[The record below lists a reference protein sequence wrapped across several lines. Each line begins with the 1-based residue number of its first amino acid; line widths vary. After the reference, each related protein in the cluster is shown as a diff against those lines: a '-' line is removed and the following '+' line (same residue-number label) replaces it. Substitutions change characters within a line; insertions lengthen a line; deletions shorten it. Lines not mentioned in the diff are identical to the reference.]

1 MTIPSELNALIERL
15 DQELNII
22 EREATEGL
30 NRARL
35 KLGLYPDNTVL
46 IQIFATL
53 NNYVLF
59 GEIVRRRSDYSRLI
73 LATDTVTN
81 EQIQEIGE
89 DLSELLG
96 RVLEGKIIVNR
107 AKNQLENWE

>member
-1 MTIPSELNALIERL
+1 MTIPSEIIALIERL
-15 DQELNII
+15 NNELNQMD
-22 EREATEGL
+22 REATEGL

-35 KLGLYPDNTVL
+35 KLGVYPDNNVL
-46 IQIFATL
+46 IQLFATL

-59 GEIVRRRSDYSRLI
+59 GEIVRRRIDYSRLI

-107 AKNQLENWE
+107 AKSQLENWE